1 MTRISIVNLVN
12 KPAETTHFTHGAA
25 KTRSVLKQL
34 LNNKKSFV
42 IVGSNEKM
50 PGGFAD
56 FNKHVKLKRKRMPR
70 HTLITRQ
77 KLKSIL

>member
-1 MTRISIVNLVN
+1 MTRISIINLVN
-12 KPAETTHFTHGAA
+12 KPTDTNHFIHGAY

-56 FNKHVKLKRKRMPR
+56 FNQQTKIKRKRMPR
-70 HTLITRQ
+70 HTKIVRQ
-77 KLKSIL
+77 KLKSVL